1 MSPFHLQVLGNVFL
15 KKALHEGTSIC
26 GEIYG
31 EMLYIGTNDQM
42 MKRSGGGGRG
52 ELMVKRFQR
61 SIRVSCF
68 LIDPDLCY

>member
-1 MSPFHLQVLGNVFL
+1 MSPFHLQVLGNFFR

-42 MKRSGGGGRG
+42 MKRGGGGGRR

-61 SIRVSCF
+61 SIRVSFF

>member
-1 MSPFHLQVLGNVFL
+1 MSPFHLQVLGNFFH
-15 KKALHEGTSIC
+15 KRALHEERSIC

-42 MKRSGGGGRG
+42 MKRGGGGGRG

-61 SIRVSCF
+61 SIRVSF
-68 LIDPDLCY
+68 FVIDPDLCY